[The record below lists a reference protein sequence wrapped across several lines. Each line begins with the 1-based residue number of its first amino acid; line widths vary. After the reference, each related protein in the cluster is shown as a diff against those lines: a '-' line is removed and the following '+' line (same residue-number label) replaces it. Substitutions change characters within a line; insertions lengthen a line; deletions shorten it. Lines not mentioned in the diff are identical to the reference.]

1 MISLFPLKGAHHNK
15 WVFGLGPQLKIEM
28 LSMHADDDGST
39 ENILNLSE
47 AELAIRK
54 VDMVDIA
61 FDDVSD
67 QVIFPEQRFLF
78 WQSKYWGICPCTVT
92 LTV

>member
-1 MISLFPLKGAHHNK
+1 
-15 WVFGLGPQLKIEM
+15 M

-39 ENILNLSE
+39 ENILNL
-47 AELAIRK
+47 RK

-67 QVIFPEQRFLF
+67 QVVFPEQ
-78 WQSKYWGICPCTVT
+78 
-92 LTV
+92 